1 MAILQNPLIGR
12 AKKKLGNT
20 VFSTQFGQ
28 NTLRTKPLTIKNP
41 KTAAQVAHRTRMK
54 KLAKLLRQVVNYINT
69 AYAGSVQGMSA
80 FSYSMSINMQNC
92 FIDDTS
98 SIEPSML
105 VLCDHEG
112 SFVDN
117 VVLTSTVTDTI
128 EATFDSMAQTADEE
142 GDKVNAYGFHADGN
156 QIWKFKQDATRSLGT
171 MTLTRPKM
179 TALNIA
185 VYFECLDRSS
195 LVRGNPKHVIKYVG
209 TVTVH

>member
-20 VFSTQFGQ
+20 VFSKQFGK
-28 NTLRTKPLTIKNP
+28 NTLRTKPLDVKNP
-41 KTAAQVAHRTRMK
+41 RTPAQMAVRKRMK
-54 KLAKLLRQVVNYINT
+54 KLVQLIRQVINYVNA
-69 AYAGSVQGMSA
+69 AYAGSVQGMSPYNRII
-80 FSYSMSINMQNC
+80 SLNMKNC

-98 SIEPSML
+98 NIEPTMFK
-105 VLCDHEG
+105 LCDNEG

-128 EATFDSMAQTADEE
+128 EATFNSRAQTPDEE
-142 GDKVNAYGFHADGN
+142 GDKVKAYGFHADGN
-156 QIWKFKQDATRSLGT
+156 QIWKFDQEETRSLGT
-171 MTLTRPKM
+171 LTLTRPNL

-185 VYFECLDRSS
+185 VYFECLDRLS
-195 LVRGNPKHVIKYVG
+195 LVNGNPKHVIKYVG